1 MKSYLINL
9 ILRGVATV
17 VKRISPSTRAA
28 VFMLLI
34 DPLVQQDKPERAL
47 RFLFELENRL
57 YQLEGQTSVRYG
69 GGIHTKHRH
78 TNYHQFF
85 IKNLK
90 PGERA
95 LDVGSGNGFLAYDVV
110 TSVKNIRVVGIELN
124 KSNIKFAC
132 EHYQHPNLVF
142 IHGDVL
148 KNIPE
153 EKFDVVILSNV
164 LEHIEYRV
172 DLLKKLTKLTHPKR
186 LLIRVPQYDRDWR
199 VPLKDELGVGSRLNK
214 THFIEYIKEKLLEE
228 LSLAN
233 LRPTHME
240 FRWGEIWSI
249 AEPLLVEKNNG

>member
-9 ILRGVATV
+9 IFREVAKV
-17 VKRISPSTRAA
+17 VKTISPSTRAA
-28 VFMLLI
+28 AFMLLI

-90 PGERA
+90 PGERV
-95 LDVGSGNGFLAYDVV
+95 LDIGSGNGFLAYDVV
-110 TSVKNIRVVGIELN
+110 ASIRNISVVGIELN
-124 KSNIKFAC
+124 KSNVKFAC

-142 IHGDVL
+142 IHGDAL
-148 KNIPE
+148 KNMPE

-164 LEHIEYRV
+164 LEHIEDRV
-172 DLLKKLTKLTHPKR
+172 GFLKNIAKLTHSKR

-199 VPLKDELGVGSRLNK
+199 VPLKDELGVDSRLDK
-214 THFIEYIKEKLLEE
+214 THFTEYTREKFLEE

-233 LRPTHME
+233 LQPTHME

-249 AEPLLVEKNNG
+249 AEPL